1 LSNNRVN
8 LGLGAGWMREE
19 FAQTGQ
25 TFEDRGRRLDDM
37 IPALRELWRGGWVEY
52 HGTHYDFGPLQVEP
66 SPTQP
71 IPIWC
76 GGHSRAALRRA
87 ARLCDGWVGNAY
99 PIEECERYVGLLRKQ
114 LEEAGRGDDP
124 FEIILGVQAPPTPE
138 VCERLAAS
146 GVTGLM
152 CVPWLQG
159 LPDDHT
165 EIAGAQRGTDLERKI
180 EATHRFAEQ
189 VVVPAADI

>member
-1 LSNNRVN
+1 
-8 LGLGAGWMREE
+8 MREE

-25 TFEDRGRRLDDM
+25 DYENRGRRLNDM
-37 IPALRELWRGGWVEY
+37 IPALRALWQGGWVEY
-52 HGTHYDFGPLQVEP
+52 HGTFYDIDPMQIEP
-66 SPTQP
+66 SPSAP
-71 IPIWC
+71 VPIWC
-76 GGHSRAALRRA
+76 GGHSTAALRRA
-87 ARLCDGWVGNAY
+87 ARLCDGWLGNAY
-99 PIEECERYVGLLRKQ
+99 PIEECEHYVGLLQKERDA
-114 LEEAGRGDDP
+114 AGRVDEP

-138 VCERLAAS
+138 VCERLSAV

-165 EIAGAQRGTDLERKI
+165 EIAGAQRGTELDRKI

-189 VVVPAADI
+189 VVRPAADI